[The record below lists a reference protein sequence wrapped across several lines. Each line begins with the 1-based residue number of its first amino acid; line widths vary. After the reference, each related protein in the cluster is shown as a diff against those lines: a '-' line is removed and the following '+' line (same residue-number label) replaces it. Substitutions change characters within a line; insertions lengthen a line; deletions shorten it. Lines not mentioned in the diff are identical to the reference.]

1 MGNNKTS
8 KIIEYMKEHGS
19 ITPMDALQK
28 FHVFRLASIIY
39 NLREHYLYDIDTVME
54 EGKDADGNKVE
65 YARYILKGVTANG

>member
-1 MGNNKTS
+1 MAKDKPK

-19 ITPMDALQK
+19 ITPQDALQK

-39 NLREHYLYDIDTVME
+39 NLRTSHGYDIDTMME

-65 YARYILKGVTANG
+65 YARYVWKGALANG

>member
-1 MGNNKTS
+1 MSNNKTS

-39 NLREHYLYDIDTVME
+39 NLREHYLYPIETVME
-54 EGKDADGNKVE
+54 EGKDAEENTVT
-65 YARYILKGVTANG
+65 YARYFLRGMTNG

>member
-1 MGNNKTS
+1 MGKDKTFR
-8 KIIEYMKEHGS
+8 ILDHMKEHGS
-19 ITPMDALQK
+19 ITPQEALSK

-39 NLREHYLYDIDTVME
+39 NLRTRYSCDIETMME

>member
-1 MGNNKTS
+1 MAKDKTT

-19 ITPMDALQK
+19 ITPMDALNK

-39 NLREHYLYDIDTVME
+39 NLREHHGYDIATMME

-65 YARYILKGVTANG
+65 YARYIWKGVIANG

>member
-1 MGNNKTS
+1 MSKDKTT

-19 ITPMDALQK
+19 ITPMDALNK

-39 NLREHYLYDIDTVME
+39 NLREHHGYDIATMME

-65 YARYILKGVTANG
+65 YARYVWKGAISNG